1 MTMSCADNY
10 DKAKLKSSNK
20 MNMANGVLRI
30 EIQKNGG
37 GVQINAL
44 GEVPHQ
50 I

>member
-1 MTMSCADNY
+1 M
-10 DKAKLKSSNK
+10 KKFFPIL
-20 MNMANGVLRI
+20 GVLGQFGAFKM

-50 I
+50 IWAM